1 MAISRF
7 TYTGTVLKFL
17 HESDALVLDM
27 ALPMSTVHTHS
38 ALHLLLIHSLRT
50 FSSPNR
56 CGVEALSILLLKS
69 LLMIEKCLRFMKI
82 PFYQHCTIISFLKAK
97 LILSF
102 ISILLKLR
110 QSRVDSYLLCLC
122 NSTFYVNQQTQS
134 NSSKSDVPLPCGIQA
149 TRVNRY
155 LRKLLK

>member
-7 TYTGTVLKFL
+7 TYTGTVLQIL
-17 HESDALVLDM
+17 HGSDALVLDM
-27 ALPMSTVHTHS
+27 ALLIPTGHIHS
-38 ALHLLLIHSLRT
+38 ALHLLLTHSLRT
-50 FSSPNR
+50 SSSPKR
-56 CGVEALSILLLKS
+56 CGIETLSILLFKS
-69 LLMIEKCLRFMKI
+69 PNDRKVSQIYENFI
-82 PFYQHCTIISFLKAK
+82 FQHVTIISFLKAN
-97 LILSF
+97 LSLSF

-110 QSRVDSYLLCLC
+110 QSRVDSYRLCLC

-134 NSSKSDVPLPCGIQA
+134 NSSKSDATLPCGIQA